1 MTLTDNKPII
11 IGNHLITGI
20 CIDSFEDLESVVRTH
35 GSITLR
41 NFGNN
46 IYGASMV
53 MNWNYSIVS
62 KRIINKEMFVTININ
77 NIIRQE
83 RPKRSYNRKKSKTV
97 ISPKILLMN
106 NPLHDNHI
114 NQHL

>member
-20 CIDSFEDLESVVRTH
+20 VIDSFEDLESVIRTH
-35 GSITLR
+35 GSIALR
-41 NFGNN
+41 GFGNN

-62 KRIINKEMFVTININ
+62 KRIRNKEMFVTVNIN
-77 NIIRQE
+77 NIVCQE
-83 RPKRSYNRKKSKTV
+83 RPKRNYNRKKSKEV
-97 ISPKILLMN
+97 ISPKLLLMS

>member
-20 CIDSFEDLESVVRTH
+20 CIDSFEDLESVVRNH
-35 GSITLR
+35 GSIVLR

-62 KRIINKEMFVTININ
+62 KRIREKSMFVTVNIN
-77 NIIRQE
+77 NIVKQE
-83 RPKRSYNRKKSKTV
+83 RPKKKRNLKTSTNN
-97 ISPKILLMN
+97 IFPKMLLSN
-106 NPLHDNHI
+106 NPI
-114 NQHL
+114 NLK